1 MKFENIDLVDTLRRI
16 MDIHTQNY
24 KEDFELD
31 AGLLH
36 SLAGSQSPEDKH
48 LLWMSRPNG
57 TYLLPEREVYVEDS
71 YENKVWEFYHE
82 QTRDPILAYKEI
94 DGHTFWLMEHDT
106 FGDDASCIIV
116 DERGELVLSH
126 IYDGFDETAVNLLR
140 QEVMPVE
147 KMPDDSISIEEMKQY
162 GYKWGGMLPMREE
175 AAAEVMKSCQIY
187 RLYSDDTEGL
197 VLDAK
202 EIKEHAAKGGIFGV
216 EKADWVAELEKQNP
230 LKAAEMSLEDDYGM
244 IDGIINNG
252 PKEDKASEKGGKA
265 SIMDRLK
272 SAKTAQQT
280 DKPSPHKEKKSE
292 REL

>member
-1 MKFENIDLVDTLRRI
+1 M
-16 MDIHTQNY
+16 
-24 KEDFELD
+24 
-31 AGLLH
+31 
-36 SLAGSQSPEDKH
+36 
-48 LLWMSRPNG
+48 
-57 TYLLPEREVYVEDS
+57 
-71 YENKVWEFYHE
+71 
-82 QTRDPILAYKEI
+82 
-94 DGHTFWLMEHDT
+94 
-106 FGDDASCIIV
+106 
-116 DERGELVLSH
+116 LSH

-147 KMPDDSISIEEMKQY
+147 KMPDDSIGIEEMKQY
-162 GYKWGGMLPMREE
+162 GYKWGGMLPMREDV
-175 AAAEVMKSCQIY
+175 AAEVMKSCQIY
-187 RLYSDDTEGL
+187 RLYGDDTEGL

-202 EIKEHAAKGGIFGV
+202 EIREHAAKGGIFGV

-252 PKEDKASEKGGKA
+252 PKENKASEKGGKA

-280 DKPSPHKEKKSE
+280 DKPSLHKEKKSE